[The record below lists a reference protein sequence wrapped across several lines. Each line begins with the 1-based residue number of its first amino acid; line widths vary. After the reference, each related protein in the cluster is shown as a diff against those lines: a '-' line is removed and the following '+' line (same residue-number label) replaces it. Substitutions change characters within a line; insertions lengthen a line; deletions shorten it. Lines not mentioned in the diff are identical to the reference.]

1 MYLSFGID
9 AWWTLVN
16 RAPRAVMA
24 GLGLIP
30 VGGGKAWAPTEE
42 VTPKHERRG
51 LRYGR
56 PAKHPSSATGGFGD
70 ASPRN
75 GAGRQRLL

>member
-1 MYLSFGID
+1 MFLSFGPC
-9 AWWTLVN
+9 AWWELVN
-16 RAPRAVMA
+16 CAPRAVMA

-30 VGGGKAWAPTEE
+30 IGCGKTWAPTAEAP
-42 VTPKHERRG
+42 PKPQRRG